1 MGRAFVSSPISPT
14 PRLAR
19 NVSNF
24 SDPQTKYLAF
34 RVWMRHL
41 HYTHNLAGDPPPP
54 VEKAAKKKGPSVAN
68 VLSGKEKE
76 KFLLTMGL

>member
-1 MGRAFVSSPISPT
+1 MGEVSPIKIEEF
-14 PRLAR
+14 
-19 NVSNF
+19 NNF
-24 SDPQTKYLAF
+24 SDPQTKYLAS
-34 RVWMRHL
+34 RVWMRHS